1 MSIPTD
7 SVSEV
12 VPSKIWL
19 GKCVNSA
26 VPHPCIDLKF
36 YCLYAGIT
44 HVLSVCPDPIEDLKV
59 GIEHLRIEVEDH
71 ECADLLSHLPRAVS
85 FIQDALDGGGRV
97 LVHCRMGISRSV
109 TVLAAWLIQ
118 MNAATP
124 SAAIIIIRKARPM
137 ARPNYG
143 FLMQLEAFYAGISTT
158 TSGTSTPGSCP
169 PSPCTSLSG
178 LSKRLTLARKPAWK
192 KKAATFL
199 SYLADTT
206 PIIPDT
212 LYLSSEFPKDAIM
225 AESLLA
231 ELGIERVLVVG
242 ESVLPLPCQVKTFT
256 GTEEDPVTCVQFI
269 KGVTLVYSKVEARA
283 CVVVGAFLMATQKFS
298 ASSAICELQKA
309 LPLFEPSPSVR
320 RALDTFAAS
329 RSPPSAPVSSTST
342 SINTLAA
349 PSPSSSSIIYDSLS
363 SPSQE
368 REFKW
373 PRSRGKSVA
382 SSPLS
387 LIRSLFDIMTSPK
400 PTHDD
405 LTMLS
410 AHLLSES
417 GVDVSAFGDTLRG
430 ISRIGIGEKVAREG
444 DGGAGQGVVEVLA

>member
-7 SVSEV
+7 SASQV
-12 VPSKIWL
+12 VPGKIWL
-19 GKCVNSA
+19 GNLASTSKST
-26 VPHPCIDLKF
+26 LST
-36 YCLYAGIT
+36 LGIT
-44 HVLSVCPDPIEDLKV
+44 HVVSVCPDLIEVLPM
-59 GIEHLRIEVEDH
+59 GTEHLRVEVEDH
-71 ECADLLSHLPRAVS
+71 EYADLLSHLPRAIT

-97 LVHCRMGISRSV
+97 LVIAEWAS
-109 TVLAAWLIQ
+109 LAVQRFSLHG
-118 MNAATP
+118 MNTITP
-124 SAAIIIIRKARPM
+124 SAAIVIIRKARPM

-143 FLMQLEAFYAGISTT
+143 FLMQLEAYYAGISTT
-158 TSGTSTPGSCP
+158 ASGTCTPLSSP
-169 PSPCTSLSG
+169 HPSSPSIVISG
-178 LSKRLTLARKPAWK
+178 LSKRLATARKPAWK

-199 SYLADTT
+199 SYLSDTT

-225 AESLLA
+225 AESLLV
-231 ELGIERVLVVG
+231 ELGIERVLVLG
-242 ESVLPLPCQVKTFT
+242 ESCLTLPCGVKTFT
-256 GTEEDPVTCVQFI
+256 GTEEDLVACVQFI

-283 CVVVGAFLMATQKFS
+283 CVVVGAYLMATQKIS
-298 ASSAICELQKA
+298 ASSAIRELQKA

-329 RSPPSAPVSSTST
+329 RSPPSAPVSA
-342 SINTLAA
+342 NTLAA
-349 PSPSSSSIIYDSLS
+349 SSPSSSSIIYDSLS

-373 PRSRGKSVA
+373 PRSRGKSIGS
-382 SSPLS
+382 SSPGLS
-387 LIRSLFDIMTSPK
+387 SSAPSSSHLPPSHEDIMTSPK
-400 PTHDD
+400 PTHDE

-430 ISRIGIGEKVAREG
+430 ISRVGIGEKVGREG
-444 DGGAGQGVVEVLA
+444 DRRSVVEVRA